1 MEDTCERI
9 IVLLR
14 DRIELVIVAAGA
26 GNRQAQE
33 STSQGVDTI
42 VEFIGSGFSRVGI
55 LVVLGT

>member
-33 STSQGVDTI
+33 ATSQGVDAI

>member
-33 STSQGVDTI
+33 ATSQGVDAI
-42 VEFIGSGFSRVGI
+42 VEFIGSGFGRVGI